1 MFWKKKNKD
10 EEEKKSMF
18 KVPDQSRGAFRIAP
32 SPEEPIIIDII
43 GEKVNVIDISSGGA
57 SFKNTKFKAETIYEG
72 KFTLPNTGVV
82 VKTKIK
88 VLRITDAQICHSI
101 FVELTPELEDEIHHY
116 VLLRQKEE
124 LKSRKN
130 SYI

>member
-1 MFWKKKNKD
+1 MFWKKKKKE

-32 SPEEPIIIDII
+32 NPEEPIVIDII

-57 SFKNTKFKAETIYEG
+57 SFKNTKFKAETTYDG
-72 KFTLPNTGVV
+72 QFTLPNTGFV
-82 VKTKIK
+82 VKVKIK
-88 VLRITDAQICHSI
+88 ILRITDAQICHSI
-101 FVELTPELEDEIHHY
+101 FVDLHPELEDEIHRY

-124 LKSRKN
+124 LKTRKN